1 MILMAHT
8 TGTPAK
14 LVTKKPKKPKQEKA
28 PVVAVSL
35 EDYYSTTPIRRD
47 EMKCYL
53 LTKPK
58 K

>member
-1 MILMAHT
+1 MAKA

-14 LVTKKPKKPKQEKA
+14 LGTKKPKKPKQDKL
-28 PVVAVSL
+28 PVVAFSYEEYL
-35 EDYYSTTPIRRD
+35 TTSPRRRD
-47 EMKCYL
+47 ESKCYL